1 MASLECLINET
12 GTDPVGTVIWL
23 HGLGADATDFQPLVD
38 MFEIHAPL
46 RFVFPNAPKRPI
58 TINGGMEMRAW
69 YDIREGSPIGEPS
82 RMSYQARI
90 SIPPFIVIGRF
101 GAFGN
106 TKRSGA

>member
-12 GTDPVGTVIWL
+12 GADPVGTVIWL

-38 MFEIHAPL
+38 MFEIQAPL

-69 YDIREGSPIGEPS
+69 YDIREGSPIADQEDIDAS
-82 RMSYQARI
+82 KAQIEELIEEELELSLI
-90 SIPPFIVIGRF
+90 HI
-101 GAFGN
+101 
-106 TKRSGA
+106 

>member
-12 GTDPVGTVIWL
+12 GADPVGTVIWL

-69 YDIREGSPIGEPS
+69 YDIREGSQS
-82 RMSYQARI
+82 R
-90 SIPPFIVIGRF
+90 
-101 GAFGN
+101 
-106 TKRSGA
+106 TKMT